1 MTYLKERAS
10 KKLDFKCKKL
20 LVLKFNFID
29 GGNRSK
35 AHVFLIC
42 PVHLS
47 GKCALINY
55 IQTVESFTPWLTQ
68 MQQLSTC
75 KFGPLENDERWK
87 GYLKML
93 TADLLQAWMIK
104 MPLLRVLQQNKLII
118 AENVSSRHS
127 PLQQLPGADESK
139 PASHKQIWSMSIF
152 PRHLVL
158 SLVIWLKIIHQL
170 VQICFLIGPQ
180 CTCYV

>member
-1 MTYLKERAS
+1 
-10 KKLDFKCKKL
+10 
-20 LVLKFNFID
+20 
-29 GGNRSK
+29 
-35 AHVFLIC
+35 
-42 PVHLS
+42 
-47 GKCALINY
+47 
-55 IQTVESFTPWLTQ
+55 

-75 KFGPLENDERWK
+75 KFSPLENDERWK

-93 TADLLQAWMIK
+93 TADLLQAWMKK

-118 AENVSSRHS
+118 AENGSSRHS

-170 VQICFLIGPQ
+170 AQICLLIGPQ
-180 CTCYV
+180 CTCYVFLVLSPRSFCREEAASYLENTLLKYIMKAIG

>member
-1 MTYLKERAS
+1 
-10 KKLDFKCKKL
+10 
-20 LVLKFNFID
+20 
-29 GGNRSK
+29 
-35 AHVFLIC
+35 
-42 PVHLS
+42 
-47 GKCALINY
+47 
-55 IQTVESFTPWLTQ
+55 

-75 KFGPLENDERWK
+75 KFSPLENDERWK

-93 TADLLQAWMIK
+93 TADLLQVWMKK

-118 AENVSSRHS
+118 AENGSSRHS

-170 VQICFLIGPQ
+170 AQICLLIGPQ
-180 CTCYV
+180 CTCYVFLVLSPRGFCREEAASYLENTLLKYIMKDIG

>member
-1 MTYLKERAS
+1 
-10 KKLDFKCKKL
+10 
-20 LVLKFNFID
+20 
-29 GGNRSK
+29 
-35 AHVFLIC
+35 
-42 PVHLS
+42 
-47 GKCALINY
+47 
-55 IQTVESFTPWLTQ
+55 

-75 KFGPLENDERWK
+75 KFGPLENDERWE

-93 TADLLQAWMIK
+93 TADLLQAWMKKK
-104 MPLLRVLQQNKLII
+104 MSLLRVLQQNKLII
-118 AENVSSRHS
+118 AENGSSRHS
-127 PLQQLPGADESK
+127 PLQQLPGADEAK

-180 CTCYV
+180 CTCYVFLVLSPRSFCREEAASYLENILTLLKYIMKDIG

>member
-1 MTYLKERAS
+1 
-10 KKLDFKCKKL
+10 
-20 LVLKFNFID
+20 
-29 GGNRSK
+29 
-35 AHVFLIC
+35 
-42 PVHLS
+42 
-47 GKCALINY
+47 
-55 IQTVESFTPWLTQ
+55 

-75 KFGPLENDERWK
+75 KFSPLENDERWK

-93 TADLLQAWMIK
+93 TADLLQAWMKK
-104 MPLLRVLQQNKLII
+104 MLLLRVLQQNKLII
-118 AENVSSRHS
+118 AENGSSRHS

-170 VQICFLIGPQ
+170 AQICLLIGPQ
-180 CTCYV
+180 CTCYVFLVLSPRSFCREEAASYLENTLLKYIMKDIG

>member
-1 MTYLKERAS
+1 
-10 KKLDFKCKKL
+10 
-20 LVLKFNFID
+20 
-29 GGNRSK
+29 
-35 AHVFLIC
+35 
-42 PVHLS
+42 
-47 GKCALINY
+47 
-55 IQTVESFTPWLTQ
+55 

-75 KFGPLENDERWK
+75 KFSPLENDERWK

-93 TADLLQAWMIK
+93 TADLLQAWMKK

-118 AENVSSRHS
+118 AENGSSRHS

-170 VQICFLIGPQ
+170 AQICLLIGPQ
-180 CTCYV
+180 CTCYVFLVLSPRSFCREEAASYLENTLLKYIMKDIG